1 MTEEPDFAPQAGARP
16 FAWGHGPRL
25 MRFLFTGMLNTAVGY
40 SIYFV
45 GLTLGAKPAIAL
57 AVATAL
63 GALFNYFSTGR
74 LVFQSRGMSRLPRFI
89 LAYVVIY
96 GFNLLLLQ
104 TALTLGAAPWLAQIL
119 VLPIV
124 VIASYLLLNF
134 VVFAVRPVAAER

>member
-1 MTEEPDFAPQAGARP
+1 MGQEPDFASQAGARP

-25 MRFLFTGMLNTAVGY
+25 LRFLFTGMLNTAVGY
-40 SIYFV
+40 CIYFA
-45 GLTLGAKPAIAL
+45 GLTLGAKPALAL

-89 LAYVVIY
+89 MAYVVLY

-104 TALTLGAAPWLAQIL
+104 TALGLGAAPWLAQIL
-119 VLPIV
+119 VLPLV
-124 VIASYLLLNF
+124 VTASYLLLNF
-134 VVFAVRPVAAER
+134 MVFGAQPVSVER